1 MGANNSRRRV
11 SFESDENDNITVVKG
26 IRLSENVINR
36 MREPIAPLLP
46 PSLPQVPPPV
56 AAPSSLLIPVPPLRP
71 PFDPITS
78 LPPIEPIALPPQPPA
93 PVTEVVAP
101 PPPPMEQVAAPT
113 IIDMVIPPPTLA
125 ALKPAASPPPPAS
138 VEQPTVKP
146 IAPPPPPAEFIA
158 PTPCEPIAP
167 PPQPPVEAFAPPPA
181 PVPVEVVGPP
191 LPPPTPEPEPVA
203 VAPPAAHAVDEE
215 KLRKKITEDL
225 QKCLL
230 KERVKAEQELQA
242 WLEEEKVHA
251 ASFAEAEAQASV
263 KDEVG
268 RILELERATTHNTLT
283 QAVMREKVSAEDER
297 LRTQLYAKQLE
308 LRDQELKKQDAFYRE
323 QVARLEDRSAQFYK
337 LSTENYHKAADG
349 INAKFKSYT
358 ETQPKTPNC
367 KQCRCRSTVARKNSL
382 GRNLERNQALM
393 GGQSSSGCAYNR
405 TWPFKAR
412 FFFKMFIDDQQ
423 GEIIITVVEECAT
436 GQYLRSKCHLA
447 FHSRAFRG

>member
-101 PPPPMEQVAAPT
+101 PPPPMEQ
-113 IIDMVIPPPTLA
+113 
-125 ALKPAASPPPPAS
+125 
-138 VEQPTVKP
+138 
-146 IAPPPPPAEFIA
+146 
-158 PTPCEPIAP
+158 
-167 PPQPPVEAFAPPPA
+167 PPVEAFAPPPA
-181 PVPVEVVGPP
+181 AVPVEVVGPP
-191 LPPPTPEPEPVA
+191 LPPPTPGPEPVV

-215 KLRKKITEDL
+215 ELRKKITEDL
-225 QKCLL
+225 QKGLL

-268 RILELERATTHNTLT
+268 RILELERATTHKTLT

-297 LRTQLYAKQLE
+297 LRTQLYEITGKAKQLE

-349 INAKFKSYT
+349 INAKFKRFEVSPVCADLQGQILKCYQ
-358 ETQPKTPNC
+358 EHSGKTLLC
-367 KQCRCRSTVARKNSL
+367 STIASRYLQCV
-382 GRNLERNQALM
+382 NQAKQNGNNDL
-393 GGQSSSGCAYNR
+393 APL
-405 TWPFKAR
+405 W
-412 FFFKMFIDDQQ
+412 
-423 GEIIITVVEECAT
+423 AT
-436 GQYLRSKCHLA
+436 TTDIRKTS
-447 FHSRAFRG
+447 

>member
-93 PVTEVVAP
+93 PVTEVVGP

-113 IIDMVIPPPTLA
+113 IIDMVIPPPPLA
-125 ALKPAASPPPPAS
+125 ALKPVASPPPPAS
-138 VEQPTVKP
+138 VE
-146 IAPPPPPAEFIA
+146 
-158 PTPCEPIAP
+158 
-167 PPQPPVEAFAPPPA
+167 QPPVEAFAPPPA
-181 PVPVEVVGPP
+181 PEPVEVVGTP

-203 VAPPAAHAVDEE
+203 AAPPAAHAVDEE
-215 KLRKKITEDL
+215 ELRKKITEDL
-225 QKCLL
+225 QKGLL
-230 KERVKAEQELQA
+230 KERAKAEHELQA

-251 ASFAEAEAQASV
+251 ASFAEAQASV

-297 LRTQLYAKQLE
+297 LRTQLYEITRKAKQLE

-337 LSTENYHKAADG
+337 MTTENYHKAADG
-349 INAKFKSYT
+349 INAKFKRFEVSPVCADLQGQILKCYQ
-358 ETQPKTPNC
+358 EHSGKTLLC
-367 KQCRCRSTVARKNSL
+367 STIASRYLQCV
-382 GRNLERNQALM
+382 NQAKQNGNNDL
-393 GGQSSSGCAYNR
+393 APLR
-405 TWPFKAR
+405 
-412 FFFKMFIDDQQ
+412 
-423 GEIIITVVEECAT
+423 AT
-436 GQYLRSKCHLA
+436 ATDIRKTS
-447 FHSRAFRG
+447 

>member
-113 IIDMVIPPPTLA
+113 IIDMVIPPPPLA
-125 ALKPAASPPPPAS
+125 ALKPVASPPPPAS
-138 VEQPTVKP
+138 VE
-146 IAPPPPPAEFIA
+146 
-158 PTPCEPIAP
+158 
-167 PPQPPVEAFAPPPA
+167 QPPVEAFAPPPA
-181 PVPVEVVGPP
+181 PEPVEVVGTP

-203 VAPPAAHAVDEE
+203 AAPPAAHAVDEE
-215 KLRKKITEDL
+215 ELRKKITEEL
-225 QKCLL
+225 QKSLL
-230 KERVKAEQELQA
+230 KERAKAEQELQA

-297 LRTQLYAKQLE
+297 LRTQLYEITRKAKQLE

-337 LSTENYHKAADG
+337 MTTENYHKAADG
-349 INAKFKSYT
+349 INAKFKRFEVSPVCADLQGQILKCYQ
-358 ETQPKTPNC
+358 EHSGKTLLC
-367 KQCRCRSTVARKNSL
+367 STIASRYLQCV
-382 GRNLERNQALM
+382 NQAKQNGNNDL
-393 GGQSSSGCAYNR
+393 APLR
-405 TWPFKAR
+405 
-412 FFFKMFIDDQQ
+412 
-423 GEIIITVVEECAT
+423 AT
-436 GQYLRSKCHLA
+436 ATDIRKTS
-447 FHSRAFRG
+447 

>member
-56 AAPSSLLIPVPPLRP
+56 AAPSSLIPVPPLRP
-71 PFDPITS
+71 PFDLITS
-78 LPPIEPIALPPQPPA
+78 LPPIEPIALPLQPPA

-101 PPPPMEQVAAPT
+101 PPPPMEQ
-113 IIDMVIPPPTLA
+113 
-125 ALKPAASPPPPAS
+125 
-138 VEQPTVKP
+138 
-146 IAPPPPPAEFIA
+146 
-158 PTPCEPIAP
+158 
-167 PPQPPVEAFAPPPA
+167 PPVEAFAPPPA
-181 PVPVEVVGPP
+181 PEPVEVVGPP

-215 KLRKKITEDL
+215 ELRKKITEDL
-225 QKCLL
+225 QKGLL

-268 RILELERATTHNTLT
+268 RILELERATTHNSLT

-337 LSTENYHKAADG
+337 MTTENYHKAADG
-349 INAKFKSYT
+349 INAKFKRFEVRPVCADLQGHILKCYQEHSG
-358 ETQPKTPNC
+358 KTLLC
-367 KQCRCRSTVARKNSL
+367 STIASRYLQCV
-382 GRNLERNQALM
+382 NQAKQNKLRT
-393 GGQSSSGCAYNR
+393 GG
-405 TWPFKAR
+405 
-412 FFFKMFIDDQQ
+412 
-423 GEIIITVVEECAT
+423 
-436 GQYLRSKCHLA
+436 
-447 FHSRAFRG
+447 

>member
-1 MGANNSRRRV
+1 MGANNSTRRV

-56 AAPSSLLIPVPPLRP
+56 AAPSPLIPVPPLRP

-101 PPPPMEQVAAPT
+101 PPLPPSMEQ
-113 IIDMVIPPPTLA
+113 
-125 ALKPAASPPPPAS
+125 PA
-138 VEQPTVKP
+138 VKP
-146 IAPPPPPAEFIA
+146 IAPPPPPAELIA
-158 PTPCEPIAP
+158 PPPCEPIAP

-181 PVPVEVVGPP
+181 PEPVEVVGPP
-191 LPPPTPEPEPVA
+191 LPPPTLEPEPVA
-203 VAPPAAHAVDEE
+203 AAPPAAHAVDEE
-215 KLRKKITEDL
+215 ELRKKITEDL
-225 QKCLL
+225 QKGLL
-230 KERVKAEQELQA
+230 KERAKAEQELQA
-242 WLEEEKVHA
+242 WLEEEKVHV

-337 LSTENYHKAADG
+337 MTTENYHKAADG
-349 INAKFKSYT
+349 INAKFKRFEASPVCADLQGQILKCYQ
-358 ETQPKTPNC
+358 EHSGKTLLC
-367 KQCRCRSTVARKNSL
+367 STIASRYLQCV
-382 GRNLERNQALM
+382 NQAKQNKLRT
-393 GGQSSSGCAYNR
+393 GG
-405 TWPFKAR
+405 
-412 FFFKMFIDDQQ
+412 
-423 GEIIITVVEECAT
+423 
-436 GQYLRSKCHLA
+436 
-447 FHSRAFRG
+447 

>member
-1 MGANNSRRRV
+1 MGANNSTRRV

-56 AAPSSLLIPVPPLRP
+56 AAPSPLLIPVPPLRP

-101 PPPPMEQVAAPT
+101 PPLPPPMEQVAAPT

-125 ALKPAASPPPPAS
+125 ALKPVASPQPPAS
-138 VEQPTVKP
+138 VE
-146 IAPPPPPAEFIA
+146 
-158 PTPCEPIAP
+158 
-167 PPQPPVEAFAPPPA
+167 QPPVEAFAPPPA
-181 PVPVEVVGPP
+181 PEPVEVVGPP
-191 LPPPTPEPEPVA
+191 LPPPTLEPEPVA
-203 VAPPAAHAVDEE
+203 AAAHAVDEE
-215 KLRKKITEDL
+215 ELRKKITEDL
-225 QKCLL
+225 QKGLL
-230 KERVKAEQELQA
+230 KERAKAEQELQA

-263 KDEVG
+263 KEEVG

-337 LSTENYHKAADG
+337 MTTENYHKAADG
-349 INAKFKSYT
+349 INAKFKRFEVSPVCADLQGQILKCYQ
-358 ETQPKTPNC
+358 EHSGKTLLC
-367 KQCRCRSTVARKNSL
+367 STIASRYLQCV
-382 GRNLERNQALM
+382 NQAKQNKLRT
-393 GGQSSSGCAYNR
+393 GG
-405 TWPFKAR
+405 
-412 FFFKMFIDDQQ
+412 
-423 GEIIITVVEECAT
+423 
-436 GQYLRSKCHLA
+436 
-447 FHSRAFRG
+447 

>member
-113 IIDMVIPPPTLA
+113 IIDMVIPPPPLA
-125 ALKPAASPPPPAS
+125 ALKPVASPPPPAS
-138 VEQPTVKP
+138 VE
-146 IAPPPPPAEFIA
+146 
-158 PTPCEPIAP
+158 
-167 PPQPPVEAFAPPPA
+167 QPPVEAFAPPPA
-181 PVPVEVVGPP
+181 PEPVEVVGTP

-203 VAPPAAHAVDEE
+203 AAPPAAHAVDEE
-215 KLRKKITEDL
+215 ELRKKITEDL
-225 QKCLL
+225 QKGLL
-230 KERVKAEQELQA
+230 KERAKAEHELQA

-337 LSTENYHKAADG
+337 MTTENYHKAADG
-349 INAKFKSYT
+349 INAKFKRFEVSPVCADLQGQILKCYQ
-358 ETQPKTPNC
+358 EHSGKTLLC
-367 KQCRCRSTVARKNSL
+367 STIASRYLQCV
-382 GRNLERNQALM
+382 NQAKQNKLRT
-393 GGQSSSGCAYNR
+393 GG
-405 TWPFKAR
+405 
-412 FFFKMFIDDQQ
+412 
-423 GEIIITVVEECAT
+423 
-436 GQYLRSKCHLA
+436 
-447 FHSRAFRG
+447 

>member
-56 AAPSSLLIPVPPLRP
+56 AAPSSLLIPVSPLRP

-78 LPPIEPIALPPQPPA
+78 LPPIEPITLPPQPPA

-101 PPPPMEQVAAPT
+101 PPPPM
-113 IIDMVIPPPTLA
+113 
-125 ALKPAASPPPPAS
+125 
-138 VEQPTVKP
+138 EQPTVKP

-158 PTPCEPIAP
+158 PTPCEPIGP

-181 PVPVEVVGPP
+181 PEPVEVVGPP

-215 KLRKKITEDL
+215 ELRKKITEDL
-225 QKCLL
+225 QKGLL

-297 LRTQLYAKQLE
+297 LRTQLY
-308 LRDQELKKQDAFYRE
+308 
-323 QVARLEDRSAQFYK
+323 VS
-337 LSTENYHKAADG
+337 
-349 INAKFKSYT
+349 
-358 ETQPKTPNC
+358 P
-367 KQCRCRSTVARKNSL
+367 
-382 GRNLERNQALM
+382 
-393 GGQSSSGCAYNR
+393 
-405 TWPFKAR
+405 
-412 FFFKMFIDDQQ
+412 
-423 GEIIITVVEECAT
+423 
-436 GQYLRSKCHLA
+436 
-447 FHSRAFRG
+447 

>member
-1 MGANNSRRRV
+1 MGANNSTRRV

-56 AAPSSLLIPVPPLRP
+56 AAPSPLIPVPPLRP

-101 PPPPMEQVAAPT
+101 PPLPPSMEQVAAPT

-125 ALKPAASPPPPAS
+125 ALKPVASPQPPAS
-138 VEQPTVKP
+138 VE
-146 IAPPPPPAEFIA
+146 
-158 PTPCEPIAP
+158 
-167 PPQPPVEAFAPPPA
+167 QPPVEAFAPPPA
-181 PVPVEVVGPP
+181 PEPVEVVGPP
-191 LPPPTPEPEPVA
+191 LPPPTLEPEPVA
-203 VAPPAAHAVDEE
+203 AAPPAAHAVDEE
-215 KLRKKITEDL
+215 ELRKKITEDL
-225 QKCLL
+225 QKGLL
-230 KERVKAEQELQA
+230 KERAKAEQELQA
-242 WLEEEKVHA
+242 WLEEEKVHV

-337 LSTENYHKAADG
+337 MTTENYHKAADG
-349 INAKFKSYT
+349 INAKFKRFEASPVCADLQGQILKCYQ
-358 ETQPKTPNC
+358 EHSGKTLLC
-367 KQCRCRSTVARKNSL
+367 STIASRYLQCV
-382 GRNLERNQALM
+382 NQAKQNKLRT
-393 GGQSSSGCAYNR
+393 GG
-405 TWPFKAR
+405 
-412 FFFKMFIDDQQ
+412 
-423 GEIIITVVEECAT
+423 
-436 GQYLRSKCHLA
+436 
-447 FHSRAFRG
+447 

>member
-1 MGANNSRRRV
+1 MGANNSTRRV

-56 AAPSSLLIPVPPLRP
+56 AAPSPLLIPVPPLRP

-101 PPPPMEQVAAPT
+101 PPLPPPME
-113 IIDMVIPPPTLA
+113 
-125 ALKPAASPPPPAS
+125 
-138 VEQPTVKP
+138 
-146 IAPPPPPAEFIA
+146 
-158 PTPCEPIAP
+158 
-167 PPQPPVEAFAPPPA
+167 QPPVEAFAPPPA
-181 PVPVEVVGPP
+181 PEPVEVVGPP
-191 LPPPTPEPEPVA
+191 LPPPTLEPEPVA
-203 VAPPAAHAVDEE
+203 AAAHAVDEE
-215 KLRKKITEDL
+215 ELRKKITEDL
-225 QKCLL
+225 QKGLL
-230 KERVKAEQELQA
+230 KERAKAEQELQA

-297 LRTQLYAKQLE
+297 LRTQLYEITRKAKQLE

-337 LSTENYHKAADG
+337 MTTENYHKAADG
-349 INAKFKSYT
+349 INAKFKRFEVSPVCADLQGQILKCYQ
-358 ETQPKTPNC
+358 EHSGKTLLC
-367 KQCRCRSTVARKNSL
+367 STIASRYLQCV
-382 GRNLERNQALM
+382 NQAKQNKLRT
-393 GGQSSSGCAYNR
+393 GG
-405 TWPFKAR
+405 
-412 FFFKMFIDDQQ
+412 
-423 GEIIITVVEECAT
+423 
-436 GQYLRSKCHLA
+436 
-447 FHSRAFRG
+447 

>member
-56 AAPSSLLIPVPPLRP
+56 AAPSSLLIPVSPLRP

-78 LPPIEPIALPPQPPA
+78 LPPIEPITLPPQPPA

-125 ALKPAASPPPPAS
+125 ALKPVASPPPPAS
-138 VEQPTVKP
+138 VEQP
-146 IAPPPPPAEFIA
+146 
-158 PTPCEPIAP
+158 
-167 PPQPPVEAFAPPPA
+167 PVEAFAPPPA
-181 PVPVEVVGPP
+181 
-191 LPPPTPEPEPVA
+191 PEPEPVA

-215 KLRKKITEDL
+215 ELRKKITEDL
-225 QKCLL
+225 QKGLL

-297 LRTQLYAKQLE
+297 LRTQLY
-308 LRDQELKKQDAFYRE
+308 
-323 QVARLEDRSAQFYK
+323 VS
-337 LSTENYHKAADG
+337 
-349 INAKFKSYT
+349 
-358 ETQPKTPNC
+358 P
-367 KQCRCRSTVARKNSL
+367 
-382 GRNLERNQALM
+382 
-393 GGQSSSGCAYNR
+393 
-405 TWPFKAR
+405 
-412 FFFKMFIDDQQ
+412 
-423 GEIIITVVEECAT
+423 
-436 GQYLRSKCHLA
+436 
-447 FHSRAFRG
+447 

>member
-113 IIDMVIPPPTLA
+113 IIDMVIPPPPLA
-125 ALKPAASPPPPAS
+125 ALKPVASPPPPAS
-138 VEQPTVKP
+138 VE
-146 IAPPPPPAEFIA
+146 
-158 PTPCEPIAP
+158 
-167 PPQPPVEAFAPPPA
+167 QPPVEAFAPPPA
-181 PVPVEVVGPP
+181 PEPVEVVGTP

-203 VAPPAAHAVDEE
+203 AAPPAAHAVDEE
-215 KLRKKITEDL
+215 ELRKKITEDL
-225 QKCLL
+225 QKGLL
-230 KERVKAEQELQA
+230 KERAKAEQELQA

-337 LSTENYHKAADG
+337 MTTENYHKAADG
-349 INAKFKSYT
+349 INAKFKRFEVSPVCADLQGQILKCYQ
-358 ETQPKTPNC
+358 EHSGKTLLC
-367 KQCRCRSTVARKNSL
+367 STIASRYLQCV
-382 GRNLERNQALM
+382 NQAKQNKLRT
-393 GGQSSSGCAYNR
+393 GG
-405 TWPFKAR
+405 
-412 FFFKMFIDDQQ
+412 
-423 GEIIITVVEECAT
+423 
-436 GQYLRSKCHLA
+436 
-447 FHSRAFRG
+447 

>member
-1 MGANNSRRRV
+1 MGANNSTRRV

-56 AAPSSLLIPVPPLRP
+56 AAPSPLLIPVPPLRP

-101 PPPPMEQVAAPT
+101 PPLPPPMEQVTAPT

-125 ALKPAASPPPPAS
+125 ALKPVASPQPPAS
-138 VEQPTVKP
+138 VE
-146 IAPPPPPAEFIA
+146 
-158 PTPCEPIAP
+158 
-167 PPQPPVEAFAPPPA
+167 QPPVEAFAPPPA
-181 PVPVEVVGPP
+181 PEPVEVVGPP
-191 LPPPTPEPEPVA
+191 LPPPTLEPEPVA
-203 VAPPAAHAVDEE
+203 AAAHAVDEE
-215 KLRKKITEDL
+215 ELRKKITEDL
-225 QKCLL
+225 QKGLL
-230 KERVKAEQELQA
+230 KERAKAEQELQA

-337 LSTENYHKAADG
+337 MTTENYHKAADG
-349 INAKFKSYT
+349 INAKFKRFEVSPVCADLQGQILKCYQ
-358 ETQPKTPNC
+358 EHSGKTLLC
-367 KQCRCRSTVARKNSL
+367 STIASRYLQCV
-382 GRNLERNQALM
+382 NQAKQNKLRT
-393 GGQSSSGCAYNR
+393 GG
-405 TWPFKAR
+405 
-412 FFFKMFIDDQQ
+412 
-423 GEIIITVVEECAT
+423 
-436 GQYLRSKCHLA
+436 
-447 FHSRAFRG
+447 

>member
-113 IIDMVIPPPTLA
+113 IIDMVIPPPPLA
-125 ALKPAASPPPPAS
+125 ALKPVASPPPPAS
-138 VEQPTVKP
+138 VEQP
-146 IAPPPPPAEFIA
+146 
-158 PTPCEPIAP
+158 
-167 PPQPPVEAFAPPPA
+167 PVEAFAPSPA
-181 PVPVEVVGPP
+181 PEPVEVVGTP

-203 VAPPAAHAVDEE
+203 AAPPAAHAVDEE
-215 KLRKKITEDL
+215 ELRKKITEEL
-225 QKCLL
+225 QKSLL
-230 KERVKAEQELQA
+230 KERAKAEQELQA

-297 LRTQLYAKQLE
+297 LRTQLYEITRKAKQLE

-337 LSTENYHKAADG
+337 MTTENYHKAADG
-349 INAKFKSYT
+349 INAKFKRFEVSPVCADLQGQILKCYQ
-358 ETQPKTPNC
+358 EHSGKTLLC
-367 KQCRCRSTVARKNSL
+367 STIASRYLQCV
-382 GRNLERNQALM
+382 NQAKQNKLRT
-393 GGQSSSGCAYNR
+393 GG
-405 TWPFKAR
+405 
-412 FFFKMFIDDQQ
+412 
-423 GEIIITVVEECAT
+423 
-436 GQYLRSKCHLA
+436 
-447 FHSRAFRG
+447 

>member
-1 MGANNSRRRV
+1 MGANNSTRRV

-56 AAPSSLLIPVPPLRP
+56 AATSPLLIPVPPLRP

-101 PPPPMEQVAAPT
+101 PPLPPPME
-113 IIDMVIPPPTLA
+113 
-125 ALKPAASPPPPAS
+125 
-138 VEQPTVKP
+138 
-146 IAPPPPPAEFIA
+146 
-158 PTPCEPIAP
+158 
-167 PPQPPVEAFAPPPA
+167 QPPVEAFAPPPA
-181 PVPVEVVGPP
+181 PEPVEVVGPP
-191 LPPPTPEPEPVA
+191 LPPPTLEPEPVA
-203 VAPPAAHAVDEE
+203 AAAHAVDEE
-215 KLRKKITEDL
+215 ELRKKITEDL
-225 QKCLL
+225 QKGLL
-230 KERVKAEQELQA
+230 KERAKAEQELQA

-268 RILELERATTHNTLT
+268 RILELERTTTHNTLT
-283 QAVMREKVSAEDER
+283 QAVIREKVSAEDER

-337 LSTENYHKAADG
+337 MTTENYHKAADG
-349 INAKFKSYT
+349 INAKFKRFEVSPVCADLQGQILKCYQ
-358 ETQPKTPNC
+358 EHSGKTLLC
-367 KQCRCRSTVARKNSL
+367 STIASRYLQCV
-382 GRNLERNQALM
+382 NQAKQNKLRT
-393 GGQSSSGCAYNR
+393 GG
-405 TWPFKAR
+405 
-412 FFFKMFIDDQQ
+412 
-423 GEIIITVVEECAT
+423 
-436 GQYLRSKCHLA
+436 
-447 FHSRAFRG
+447 

>member
-93 PVTEVVAP
+93 PVTEVVGP
-101 PPPPMEQVAAPT
+101 PPPPME
-113 IIDMVIPPPTLA
+113 
-125 ALKPAASPPPPAS
+125 
-138 VEQPTVKP
+138 
-146 IAPPPPPAEFIA
+146 
-158 PTPCEPIAP
+158 
-167 PPQPPVEAFAPPPA
+167 QPPVEAFAPPPA
-181 PVPVEVVGPP
+181 PEPVEVVGTP

-203 VAPPAAHAVDEE
+203 AAPPAAHAVDEE
-215 KLRKKITEDL
+215 ELRKKITEDL
-225 QKCLL
+225 QKGLL
-230 KERVKAEQELQA
+230 KERAKAEHELQA

-251 ASFAEAEAQASV
+251 ASFAEAQASV

-297 LRTQLYAKQLE
+297 LRTQLYEITRKAKQLE

-337 LSTENYHKAADG
+337 MTTENYHKAADG
-349 INAKFKSYT
+349 INAKFKRFEVSPVCADLQGQILKCYQ
-358 ETQPKTPNC
+358 EHSGKTLLC
-367 KQCRCRSTVARKNSL
+367 STIASRYLQCV
-382 GRNLERNQALM
+382 NQAKQNKLRT
-393 GGQSSSGCAYNR
+393 GG
-405 TWPFKAR
+405 
-412 FFFKMFIDDQQ
+412 
-423 GEIIITVVEECAT
+423 
-436 GQYLRSKCHLA
+436 
-447 FHSRAFRG
+447 

>member
-56 AAPSSLLIPVPPLRP
+56 AAPSSLLIPVSPLRP

-78 LPPIEPIALPPQPPA
+78 LPPIEPITLPPQPPA

-101 PPPPMEQVAAPT
+101 PPPPMEQ
-113 IIDMVIPPPTLA
+113 
-125 ALKPAASPPPPAS
+125 
-138 VEQPTVKP
+138 
-146 IAPPPPPAEFIA
+146 
-158 PTPCEPIAP
+158 
-167 PPQPPVEAFAPPPA
+167 PPVEAFAPPPA
-181 PVPVEVVGPP
+181 
-191 LPPPTPEPEPVA
+191 PEPEPVA

-215 KLRKKITEDL
+215 ELRKKITEDL
-225 QKCLL
+225 QKGLL

-297 LRTQLYAKQLE
+297 LRTQLY
-308 LRDQELKKQDAFYRE
+308 
-323 QVARLEDRSAQFYK
+323 VS
-337 LSTENYHKAADG
+337 
-349 INAKFKSYT
+349 
-358 ETQPKTPNC
+358 P
-367 KQCRCRSTVARKNSL
+367 
-382 GRNLERNQALM
+382 
-393 GGQSSSGCAYNR
+393 
-405 TWPFKAR
+405 
-412 FFFKMFIDDQQ
+412 
-423 GEIIITVVEECAT
+423 
-436 GQYLRSKCHLA
+436 
-447 FHSRAFRG
+447 

>member
-113 IIDMVIPPPTLA
+113 IIDMVIPPPPLA
-125 ALKPAASPPPPAS
+125 ALKPVASPPPPAS
-138 VEQPTVKP
+138 VEQP
-146 IAPPPPPAEFIA
+146 
-158 PTPCEPIAP
+158 
-167 PPQPPVEAFAPPPA
+167 PVEAFAPSPA
-181 PVPVEVVGPP
+181 PEPVEVVGTP

-203 VAPPAAHAVDEE
+203 AAPPAAHAVDEE
-215 KLRKKITEDL
+215 ELRKKITEEL
-225 QKCLL
+225 QKSLL
-230 KERVKAEQELQA
+230 KERAKAEQELQA

-337 LSTENYHKAADG
+337 MTTENYHKAADG
-349 INAKFKSYT
+349 INAKFKRFEVSPVCADLQGQILKCYQ
-358 ETQPKTPNC
+358 EHSGKTLLC
-367 KQCRCRSTVARKNSL
+367 STIASRYLQCV
-382 GRNLERNQALM
+382 NQAKQNKLRT
-393 GGQSSSGCAYNR
+393 GG
-405 TWPFKAR
+405 
-412 FFFKMFIDDQQ
+412 
-423 GEIIITVVEECAT
+423 
-436 GQYLRSKCHLA
+436 
-447 FHSRAFRG
+447 

>member
-56 AAPSSLLIPVPPLRP
+56 
-71 PFDPITS
+71 
-78 LPPIEPIALPPQPPA
+78 PPIEPIALPPQPPA

-125 ALKPAASPPPPAS
+125 ALKPVASPPPPAS

-181 PVPVEVVGPP
+181 PEPVEVVGSP

-215 KLRKKITEDL
+215 ELRKKITEDL
-225 QKCLL
+225 QKGLL

-337 LSTENYHKAADG
+337 MTTENYHKAADG
-349 INAKFKSYT
+349 INAKFKRFEVSPVCADLQGQILKCYQ
-358 ETQPKTPNC
+358 EHSGKTLLC
-367 KQCRCRSTVARKNSL
+367 STIASRYLQCV
-382 GRNLERNQALM
+382 NQAKQNGNNDL
-393 GGQSSSGCAYNR
+393 APL
-405 TWPFKAR
+405 W
-412 FFFKMFIDDQQ
+412 
-423 GEIIITVVEECAT
+423 AT
-436 GQYLRSKCHLA
+436 ATDIRKTS
-447 FHSRAFRG
+447 

>member
-56 AAPSSLLIPVPPLRP
+56 
-71 PFDPITS
+71 
-78 LPPIEPIALPPQPPA
+78 PPIEPIALPPQPPA

-125 ALKPAASPPPPAS
+125 ALKPVASPPPPAS
-138 VEQPTVKP
+138 VE
-146 IAPPPPPAEFIA
+146 
-158 PTPCEPIAP
+158 
-167 PPQPPVEAFAPPPA
+167 QPPVEAFAPPPA
-181 PVPVEVVGPP
+181 PEPVEVVGSP

-215 KLRKKITEDL
+215 ELRKKITEDL
-225 QKCLL
+225 QKGLL

-297 LRTQLYAKQLE
+297 LRTQLYEITRKAKQLE

-337 LSTENYHKAADG
+337 MTTENYHKAADG
-349 INAKFKSYT
+349 INAKFKRFEVSPVCADLQGQILKCYQ
-358 ETQPKTPNC
+358 EHSGKTLLC
-367 KQCRCRSTVARKNSL
+367 STIASRYLQCV
-382 GRNLERNQALM
+382 NQAKQNGNNDL
-393 GGQSSSGCAYNR
+393 APL
-405 TWPFKAR
+405 W
-412 FFFKMFIDDQQ
+412 
-423 GEIIITVVEECAT
+423 AT
-436 GQYLRSKCHLA
+436 ATDIRKTS
-447 FHSRAFRG
+447 

>member
-1 MGANNSRRRV
+1 MGANNSTRRV

-56 AAPSSLLIPVPPLRP
+56 AAPSPLLIPVPLLRP

-78 LPPIEPIALPPQPPA
+78 LPPIESIALPPQPPA

-101 PPPPMEQVAAPT
+101 PPPPPPMEQLAAPS

-125 ALKPAASPPPPAS
+125 ALKPVASPPPPAS
-138 VEQPTVKP
+138 VE
-146 IAPPPPPAEFIA
+146 
-158 PTPCEPIAP
+158 
-167 PPQPPVEAFAPPPA
+167 QPPVEAFAPPPA
-181 PVPVEVVGPP
+181 PEPVEVVGPP
-191 LPPPTPEPEPVA
+191 LPPPTLEPEPVA
-203 VAPPAAHAVDEE
+203 AAPPAAHAVDEE
-215 KLRKKITEDL
+215 ELRKKITEDL
-225 QKCLL
+225 QKGLL
-230 KERVKAEQELQA
+230 KERAKAEQELQA
-242 WLEEEKVHA
+242 WLEEEKVHV

-297 LRTQLYAKQLE
+297 LRTQLYEITRKAKQLE

-337 LSTENYHKAADG
+337 MTTENYHKAADG
-349 INAKFKSYT
+349 INAKFKRFEASPLCADLQGQILKCYQ
-358 ETQPKTPNC
+358 EHSGKTLLC
-367 KQCRCRSTVARKNSL
+367 STIASRYLQCV
-382 GRNLERNQALM
+382 NQAKQNGNNDL
-393 GGQSSSGCAYNR
+393 APL
-405 TWPFKAR
+405 W
-412 FFFKMFIDDQQ
+412 
-423 GEIIITVVEECAT
+423 AT
-436 GQYLRSKCHLA
+436 ATDIRKTS
-447 FHSRAFRG
+447 

>member
-56 AAPSSLLIPVPPLRP
+56 AAPSSLLIPVSPLRP

-78 LPPIEPIALPPQPPA
+78 LPPIEPITLPPQPPA

-101 PPPPMEQVAAPT
+101 PPPPMEQ
-113 IIDMVIPPPTLA
+113 
-125 ALKPAASPPPPAS
+125 
-138 VEQPTVKP
+138 
-146 IAPPPPPAEFIA
+146 
-158 PTPCEPIAP
+158 
-167 PPQPPVEAFAPPPA
+167 PPVEAFAPPPA
-181 PVPVEVVGPP
+181 PEPVEVVGPP

-215 KLRKKITEDL
+215 ELRKKITEDL
-225 QKCLL
+225 QKGLL

-297 LRTQLYAKQLE
+297 LRTQLY
-308 LRDQELKKQDAFYRE
+308 
-323 QVARLEDRSAQFYK
+323 VS
-337 LSTENYHKAADG
+337 
-349 INAKFKSYT
+349 
-358 ETQPKTPNC
+358 P
-367 KQCRCRSTVARKNSL
+367 
-382 GRNLERNQALM
+382 
-393 GGQSSSGCAYNR
+393 
-405 TWPFKAR
+405 
-412 FFFKMFIDDQQ
+412 
-423 GEIIITVVEECAT
+423 
-436 GQYLRSKCHLA
+436 
-447 FHSRAFRG
+447 

>member
-56 AAPSSLLIPVPPLRP
+56 AAPSSLLIPVSPLRP

-78 LPPIEPIALPPQPPA
+78 LPPIEPITLPPQPPA

-125 ALKPAASPPPPAS
+125 ALKPVASPPPPAS
-138 VEQPTVKP
+138 VEQP
-146 IAPPPPPAEFIA
+146 
-158 PTPCEPIAP
+158 
-167 PPQPPVEAFAPPPA
+167 PVEAFA
-181 PVPVEVVGPP
+181 
-191 LPPPTPEPEPVA
+191 PPPTPEPEPVA

-215 KLRKKITEDL
+215 ELRKKITEDL
-225 QKCLL
+225 QKGLL

-297 LRTQLYAKQLE
+297 LRTQLY
-308 LRDQELKKQDAFYRE
+308 
-323 QVARLEDRSAQFYK
+323 VS
-337 LSTENYHKAADG
+337 
-349 INAKFKSYT
+349 
-358 ETQPKTPNC
+358 P
-367 KQCRCRSTVARKNSL
+367 
-382 GRNLERNQALM
+382 
-393 GGQSSSGCAYNR
+393 
-405 TWPFKAR
+405 
-412 FFFKMFIDDQQ
+412 
-423 GEIIITVVEECAT
+423 
-436 GQYLRSKCHLA
+436 
-447 FHSRAFRG
+447 

>member
-125 ALKPAASPPPPAS
+125 ALKPVASPPPPAS
-138 VEQPTVKP
+138 VE
-146 IAPPPPPAEFIA
+146 
-158 PTPCEPIAP
+158 
-167 PPQPPVEAFAPPPA
+167 QPPVEAFAPPPA
-181 PVPVEVVGPP
+181 PEPVEVVGPP

-215 KLRKKITEDL
+215 ELRKKITEDL
-225 QKCLL
+225 QKGLL

-297 LRTQLYAKQLE
+297 LRTQLY
-308 LRDQELKKQDAFYRE
+308 
-323 QVARLEDRSAQFYK
+323 SAQFYK
-337 LSTENYHKAADG
+337 MTTENYHKAADG
-349 INAKFKSYT
+349 INAKFKRFEVSPVCADLQGQILKCYQ
-358 ETQPKTPNC
+358 EHSGKTLLC
-367 KQCRCRSTVARKNSL
+367 STIASRYLQCV
-382 GRNLERNQALM
+382 NQAKQNKLRT
-393 GGQSSSGCAYNR
+393 GG
-405 TWPFKAR
+405 
-412 FFFKMFIDDQQ
+412 
-423 GEIIITVVEECAT
+423 
-436 GQYLRSKCHLA
+436 
-447 FHSRAFRG
+447 

>member
-1 MGANNSRRRV
+1 MGANNSTRRV

-56 AAPSSLLIPVPPLRP
+56 AATSPLLIPVPPLRP

-101 PPPPMEQVAAPT
+101 PPLPPPMEQVTAPT

-125 ALKPAASPPPPAS
+125 ALKPVASLQPPAS
-138 VEQPTVKP
+138 VE
-146 IAPPPPPAEFIA
+146 
-158 PTPCEPIAP
+158 
-167 PPQPPVEAFAPPPA
+167 QPPVEAFAPPPA
-181 PVPVEVVGPP
+181 PEPVEVVGPP
-191 LPPPTPEPEPVA
+191 LPPPTLEPEPVA
-203 VAPPAAHAVDEE
+203 AAAHAVDEE
-215 KLRKKITEDL
+215 ELRKKITEDL
-225 QKCLL
+225 QKGLL
-230 KERVKAEQELQA
+230 KERAKAEQELQA

-268 RILELERATTHNTLT
+268 RILELERTTTHNTLT
-283 QAVMREKVSAEDER
+283 QAVIREKVSAEDER

-337 LSTENYHKAADG
+337 MTTENYHKAADG
-349 INAKFKSYT
+349 INAKFKRFEVSPVCADLQGQILKCYQ
-358 ETQPKTPNC
+358 EHSGKTLLC
-367 KQCRCRSTVARKNSL
+367 STIASRYLQCV
-382 GRNLERNQALM
+382 NQAKQNKLRT
-393 GGQSSSGCAYNR
+393 GG
-405 TWPFKAR
+405 
-412 FFFKMFIDDQQ
+412 
-423 GEIIITVVEECAT
+423 
-436 GQYLRSKCHLA
+436 
-447 FHSRAFRG
+447 

>member
-56 AAPSSLLIPVPPLRP
+56 
-71 PFDPITS
+71 
-78 LPPIEPIALPPQPPA
+78 PPIEPIALPPQPPA

-125 ALKPAASPPPPAS
+125 ALKPVASPPPPAS

-181 PVPVEVVGPP
+181 PEPVEVVGSP

-215 KLRKKITEDL
+215 ELRKKITEDL
-225 QKCLL
+225 QKGLL

-297 LRTQLYAKQLE
+297 LRTQLYEITRKAKQLE

-337 LSTENYHKAADG
+337 MTTENYHKAADG
-349 INAKFKSYT
+349 INAKFKRFEVSPVCADLQGQILKCYQ
-358 ETQPKTPNC
+358 EHSGKTLLC
-367 KQCRCRSTVARKNSL
+367 STIASRYLQCV
-382 GRNLERNQALM
+382 NQAKQNGNNDL
-393 GGQSSSGCAYNR
+393 APL
-405 TWPFKAR
+405 W
-412 FFFKMFIDDQQ
+412 
-423 GEIIITVVEECAT
+423 AT
-436 GQYLRSKCHLA
+436 ATDIRKTS
-447 FHSRAFRG
+447 

>member
-101 PPPPMEQVAAPT
+101 PPPPMEQ
-113 IIDMVIPPPTLA
+113 
-125 ALKPAASPPPPAS
+125 
-138 VEQPTVKP
+138 
-146 IAPPPPPAEFIA
+146 
-158 PTPCEPIAP
+158 
-167 PPQPPVEAFAPPPA
+167 PPVEAFAPPPA

-225 QKCLL
+225 QKGLL

>member
-1 MGANNSRRRV
+1 MGANNSTRRV

-56 AAPSSLLIPVPPLRP
+56 AAPSPLIPVPPLRP

-101 PPPPMEQVAAPT
+101 PPLPPSME
-113 IIDMVIPPPTLA
+113 
-125 ALKPAASPPPPAS
+125 
-138 VEQPTVKP
+138 
-146 IAPPPPPAEFIA
+146 
-158 PTPCEPIAP
+158 
-167 PPQPPVEAFAPPPA
+167 QPPVEAFAPPPA
-181 PVPVEVVGPP
+181 PEPVEVVGPP
-191 LPPPTPEPEPVA
+191 LPPPTLEPEPVA
-203 VAPPAAHAVDEE
+203 AAPPAAHAVDEE
-215 KLRKKITEDL
+215 ELRKKITEDL
-225 QKCLL
+225 QKGLL
-230 KERVKAEQELQA
+230 KERAKAEQELQA
-242 WLEEEKVHA
+242 WLEEEKVHV

-337 LSTENYHKAADG
+337 MTTENYHKAADG
-349 INAKFKSYT
+349 INAKFKRFEASPVCADLQGQILKCYQ
-358 ETQPKTPNC
+358 EHSGKTLLC
-367 KQCRCRSTVARKNSL
+367 STIASRYLQCV
-382 GRNLERNQALM
+382 NQAKQNKLRT
-393 GGQSSSGCAYNR
+393 GG
-405 TWPFKAR
+405 
-412 FFFKMFIDDQQ
+412 
-423 GEIIITVVEECAT
+423 
-436 GQYLRSKCHLA
+436 
-447 FHSRAFRG
+447 

>member
-101 PPPPMEQVAAPT
+101 PPPPMEQ
-113 IIDMVIPPPTLA
+113 
-125 ALKPAASPPPPAS
+125 
-138 VEQPTVKP
+138 
-146 IAPPPPPAEFIA
+146 
-158 PTPCEPIAP
+158 
-167 PPQPPVEAFAPPPA
+167 PPVEAFAPPPA
-181 PVPVEVVGPP
+181 PEPVEVVGTP

-203 VAPPAAHAVDEE
+203 AAPPAAHAVDEE
-215 KLRKKITEDL
+215 ELRKKITEEL
-225 QKCLL
+225 QKSLL
-230 KERVKAEQELQA
+230 KERAKAEQELQA

-337 LSTENYHKAADG
+337 MTTENYHKAADG
-349 INAKFKSYT
+349 INAKFKRFEVSPVCADLQGQILKCYQ
-358 ETQPKTPNC
+358 EHSGKTLLC
-367 KQCRCRSTVARKNSL
+367 STIASRYLQCV
-382 GRNLERNQALM
+382 NQAKQNGNNDL
-393 GGQSSSGCAYNR
+393 APLR
-405 TWPFKAR
+405 
-412 FFFKMFIDDQQ
+412 
-423 GEIIITVVEECAT
+423 AT
-436 GQYLRSKCHLA
+436 ATDIRKTS
-447 FHSRAFRG
+447 

>member
-1 MGANNSRRRV
+1 MGANNSTRRV

-46 PSLPQVPPPV
+46 PSLPQVPPTV
-56 AAPSSLLIPVPPLRP
+56 AAPSPLIPVPPLRP
-71 PFDPITS
+71 SFDPITS
-78 LPPIEPIALPPQPPA
+78 LPPIESIALPPQPPA
-93 PVTEVVAP
+93 PVTEVVAPPP

-125 ALKPAASPPPPAS
+125 ALKPVASPPPPAS
-138 VEQPTVKP
+138 VE
-146 IAPPPPPAEFIA
+146 
-158 PTPCEPIAP
+158 
-167 PPQPPVEAFAPPPA
+167 QPPVEAFAPPPA
-181 PVPVEVVGPP
+181 PEPVEVVAPP
-191 LPPPTPEPEPVA
+191 LPPPTLEPEPVA
-203 VAPPAAHAVDEE
+203 AAPPAAHAVDEE
-215 KLRKKITEDL
+215 ELRKKITEDL
-225 QKCLL
+225 QKGLL
-230 KERVKAEQELQA
+230 KERAKAEQELQA

-337 LSTENYHKAADG
+337 MTTENYHKAADG
-349 INAKFKSYT
+349 INAKFKRFEASPVCADLQGQILKCYQ
-358 ETQPKTPNC
+358 EHSGKTLLC
-367 KQCRCRSTVARKNSL
+367 STIASRYLQCV
-382 GRNLERNQALM
+382 NQAKQNKLRT
-393 GGQSSSGCAYNR
+393 GG
-405 TWPFKAR
+405 
-412 FFFKMFIDDQQ
+412 
-423 GEIIITVVEECAT
+423 
-436 GQYLRSKCHLA
+436 
-447 FHSRAFRG
+447 

>member
-56 AAPSSLLIPVPPLRP
+56 AAPSSLIPVPPLRP
-71 PFDPITS
+71 PFDLITS
-78 LPPIEPIALPPQPPA
+78 LPPIEPIALPLQPPA

-125 ALKPAASPPPPAS
+125 ALKPVASPPPPAS
-138 VEQPTVKP
+138 VE
-146 IAPPPPPAEFIA
+146 
-158 PTPCEPIAP
+158 
-167 PPQPPVEAFAPPPA
+167 QPPVEAFAPPPA
-181 PVPVEVVGPP
+181 PEPVEVVGPP

-215 KLRKKITEDL
+215 ELRKKITEDL
-225 QKCLL
+225 QKGLL

-268 RILELERATTHNTLT
+268 RILELERATTHNSLT

-337 LSTENYHKAADG
+337 MTTENYHKAADG
-349 INAKFKSYT
+349 INAKFKRFEVRPVCADLQGHILKCYQEHSG
-358 ETQPKTPNC
+358 KTLLC
-367 KQCRCRSTVARKNSL
+367 STIASRYLQCV
-382 GRNLERNQALM
+382 NQAKQNKLRT
-393 GGQSSSGCAYNR
+393 GG
-405 TWPFKAR
+405 
-412 FFFKMFIDDQQ
+412 
-423 GEIIITVVEECAT
+423 
-436 GQYLRSKCHLA
+436 
-447 FHSRAFRG
+447 